1 MAGHPPKGS
10 SVQTQPSRQDG
21 RGFFHVKIPHFICS
35 RYCMIWLDLKI
46 WVPKGVG
53 SNNFILSQFI
63 VSYHIISY
71 DIISYHIISSCIDSS
86 PWWPHKQSYCEVASR
101 NKMFLFL
108 CPSICESSLK
118 QSLEEVDSC
127 RRHERSRRWSKSPRT
142 SDLVQ
147 AMGIRFSYLP
157 KIFSP

>member
-10 SVQTQPSRQDG
+10 LSVQTQPKRQDG
-21 RGFFHVKIPHFICS
+21 RGFFHVNIPHFSFS
-35 RYCMIWLDLKI
+35 RYGMNWLDLKTG
-46 WVPKGVG
+46 VPKGVG
-53 SNNFILSQFI
+53 SNNFILSQFTI
-63 VSYHIISY
+63 SYH
-71 DIISYHIISSCIDSS
+71 IISYHIISYHIIMYWLE
-86 PWWPHKQSYCEVASR
+86 PLVATQAKLLR

-147 AMGIRFSYLP
+147 TMGIRFSYLP